1 MAVPKET
8 LLKIYRDMVRC
19 KVFEEK
25 HVELL
30 QQGKTIVGWHWARG
44 EEGLCAIYSQLRP
57 DDFCG
62 YTHRVFYPWLC
73 KGIPTRAIFAESMG
87 KVTGTSK
94 GKGGTHISGMDVG
107 IFGRS
112 GMQGGHFPIYTG
124 AAIAAQLRGSDQ
136 VSVVTAGD
144 GCSTSGLLHEACNHA
159 AVWDLPVI
167 FVCDNNQ
174 YMQSVGMDLSW
185 GQPDISKI
193 ADAYGMPSEIVDGG
207 DPLAVAEAA
216 RVAIERARSG
226 GGPTFLEVKLIRWG
240 PHYANEPDGLG
251 YRDFTAIQEA
261 REHDDPIINLE
272 NTLKD
277 WGILTQ
283 ADVDRVQREAVEEMD
298 DAIRFAEESPSPTI
312 EEAYTDIAIYA

>member
-1 MAVPKET
+1 
-8 LLKIYRDMVRC
+8 
-19 KVFEEK
+19 
-25 HVELL
+25 
-30 QQGKTIVGWHWARG
+30 
-44 EEGLCAIYSQLRP
+44 
-57 DDFCG
+57 
-62 YTHRVFYPWLC
+62 
-73 KGIPTRAIFAESMG
+73 
-87 KVTGTSK
+87 
-94 GKGGTHISGMDVG
+94 
-107 IFGRS
+107 
-112 GMQGGHFPIYTG
+112 
-124 AAIAAQLRGSDQ
+124 
-136 VSVVTAGD
+136 
-144 GCSTSGLLHEACNHA
+144 
-159 AVWDLPVI
+159 
-167 FVCDNNQ
+167 
-174 YMQSVGMDLSW
+174 MQSVGMDLSW